1 MEATSTEATSAQTP
15 EAAHPIQ
22 LTEKAIEMV
31 KTLRARESL
40 GPEYALRMGVAG
52 GGCSGLSYTMKFDN
66 ASKPD
71 DRIIE
76 AGDVR
81 VVIDAEALEYLEG
94 VTLDYVAGLHGAGFK
109 FDNPKAQRTC
119 GCGTSFSA

>member
-1 MEATSTEATSAQTP
+1 MDASTHEP
-15 EAAHPIQ
+15 EGGVGGAPLR
-22 LTEKAIEMV
+22 LTDKAVEMV
-31 KTLRARESL
+31 KTLKAREAL

-52 GGCSGLSYTMKFDN
+52 GGCSGLSYTMRFDN
-66 ASKPD
+66 ETKPD
-71 DRIIE
+71 DRVVDVD
-76 AGDVR
+76 GVR
-81 VVIDAEALEYLEG
+81 VIVDAEAIEYLEG

>member
-1 MEATSTEATSAQTP
+1 MEATSTQTP
-15 EAAHPIQ
+15 EAAHAMQ

-31 KTLRARESL
+31 KTLKARESL

-71 DRIIE
+71 DRVVE
-76 AGDVR
+76 AGGVR

-109 FDNPKAQRTC
+109 FDNPKAERTC

>member
-1 MEATSTEATSAQTP
+1 MEATSPQTQENAATNP
-15 EAAHPIQ
+15 PVR

-31 KTLRARESL
+31 KTLKARESL
-40 GPEYALRMGVAG
+40 GAEYALRMGVAG
-52 GGCSGLSYTMKFDN
+52 GGCSGFSYTMKFDN
-66 ASKPD
+66 ETKPD

-76 AGDVR
+76 VGGVR
-81 VVIDAEALEYLEG
+81 VLVDAEALEYLEG
-94 VTLDYVAGLHGAGFK
+94 ITLDYVAGLHGAGFK

>member
-1 MEATSTEATSAQTP
+1 
-15 EAAHPIQ
+15 
-22 LTEKAIEMV
+22 
-31 KTLRARESL
+31 
-40 GPEYALRMGVAG
+40 
-52 GGCSGLSYTMKFDN
+52 
-66 ASKPD
+66 
-71 DRIIE
+71 
-76 AGDVR
+76 